1 MGTWV
6 QIPNTHIKVPA
17 MKTYIS
23 KPTVRWEVGTGGKH
37 PWGGGSQPGLLGKN
51 LPCLKEK
58 VEVSFSIPK
67 VVSDLQTRTV
77 HTCSHNF
84 SYTHTQANSHIDIY
98 CATNRKR
105 TCYNITLS
113 SHVEAILRR
122 CANGSGCYWSD
133 QGSVLHCVPL
143 RKMIRLSGWLISCFF
158 CSLSSHVRW

>member
-1 MGTWV
+1 METWV

-17 MKTYIS
+17 MMTYIS

-37 PWGGGSQPGLLGKN
+37 PWGRRAASLAYLAKTYPVLKKKWKSLFQYPRLFLTSKHGLY
-51 LPCLKEK
+51 
-58 VEVSFSIPK
+58 IP
-67 VVSDLQTRTV
+67 VATTFLI
-77 HTCSHNF
+77 HTH
-84 SYTHTQANSHIDIY
+84 ANSHIDIY

-122 CANGSGCYWSD
+122 CANGSGCSWSD